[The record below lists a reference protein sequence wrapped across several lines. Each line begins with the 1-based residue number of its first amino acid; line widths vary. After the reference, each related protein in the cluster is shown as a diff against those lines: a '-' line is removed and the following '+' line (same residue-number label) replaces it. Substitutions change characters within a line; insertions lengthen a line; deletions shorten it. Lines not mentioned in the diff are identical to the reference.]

1 MADVLFLA
9 RSSATAVWGLLIG
22 ATLLSWWMGT
32 HELGLAG
39 GGGALIILV
48 AFVKVRLVA
57 GYFMELRDAP
67 TALRAVV
74 DAYCLVVGGLL
85 IGLLLA

>member
-1 MADVLFLA
+1 MTDVLYLA
-9 RSSATAVWGLLIG
+9 RSSATAVWGLLIA
-22 ATLLSWWMGT
+22 ATLMSWWIGG
-32 HELGLAG
+32 HELGAPSG
-39 GGGALIILV
+39 AGALIILV
-48 AFVKVRLVA
+48 AFVKVRFVA
-57 GYFMELRDAP
+57 SHFMELRHAP